1 LVLGCMV
8 GNCESV
14 AYMVQKLVIYILH
27 VSLLLPKYLS
37 EVWILK
43 NGPKFELLQLC
54 FMLLLM
60 LLVSAGNIICVTHWI
75 SHWISLLCHRS

>member
-1 LVLGCMV
+1 MV

-37 EVWILK
+37 EVWILT
-43 NGPKFELLQLC
+43 NGLRFELLQLC
-54 FMLLLM
+54 FMLLCYL
-60 LLVSAGNIICVTHWI
+60 
-75 SHWISLLCHRS
+75 